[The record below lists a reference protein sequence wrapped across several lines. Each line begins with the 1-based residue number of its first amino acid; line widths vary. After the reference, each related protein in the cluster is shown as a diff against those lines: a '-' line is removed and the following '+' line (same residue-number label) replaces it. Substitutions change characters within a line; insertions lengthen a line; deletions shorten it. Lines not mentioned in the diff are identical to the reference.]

1 MFELGVV
8 VVVAN
13 DGDNVKA
20 QHVDNAFGFDVVVG
34 CIAYVAYLSQV
45 DCIVGLSYNIA
56 CACLHLDKY
65 DSSAVVSTGNDV
77 DVAMANTPVAVENL
91 VAIVLKI
98 VSGILFAPFAEFVVT
113 CHDE

>member
-1 MFELGVV
+1 MFYLLY
-8 VVVAN
+8 AFRPAHYRH
-13 DGDNVKA
+13 DVKA